1 MFRSFFT
8 KDKTIEFTC
17 SEEVWDVIPKP
28 YPSRKYIPDWFKAL
42 PMSLGPEHGV
52 TDHFDNGTIKKCM
65 PFLDAM
71 TAGYIIPLAADVEF
85 ESNEDATSVSW
96 FSKFQK
102 TIIELH
108 GPQQITSDK
117 SPNPLGHMP
126 PLKFINFWKIKTP
139 PGWSTLF
146 LPPLN
151 RPDPRFMCYSGLVDT
166 DNYNNFIN
174 FPFFFTQPNFVGVLK
189 AGTPLIQ
196 AIPIKRESLKNITRA
211 MTLDEE
217 DSVGRFQNKMKFKK
231 GLYKDDIVEKK

>member
-1 MFRSFFT
+1 MFKSFFT

-17 SEEVWDVIPKP
+17 GEELWDVIPKP
-28 YPSRKYIPDWFKAL
+28 YASRKFIPDWFKAL
-42 PMSLGPEHGV
+42 PMNLGPEQNV
-52 TDHFDNGTIKKCM
+52 ADHFENSTIKKCM

-85 ESNEDATSVSW
+85 ESNADATGVSW
-96 FSKFQK
+96 FTKFPFSV
-102 TIIELH
+102 IEKH
-108 GPQQITSDK
+108 GKDQITSDK
-117 SPNPLGHMP
+117 SPNPMAHMP

-151 RPDPRFMCYSGLVDT
+151 RPDPRFVCYSGLVDT
-166 DNYNNFIN
+166 DNYDNVVN
-174 FPFFFTQPNFVGVLK
+174 FPFFFTQPNFLGVIK

-196 AIPIKRESLKNITRA
+196 AIPIKRKSLKNTTRA
-211 MTLDEE
+211 MTPKEE
-217 DSVGRFQNKMKFKK
+217 ENLVKFQNRLKYKK